1 MVGRHVKHAVRF
13 LRLKSLFNTVFC
25 PLRRMSVFISRVSP
39 ITGKMEWLLEDN
51 NYDYHQEIAR

>member
-1 MVGRHVKHAVRF
+1 MVGRHVKHVVRC
-13 LRLKSLFNTVFC
+13 LRHKSLFNGNVC
-25 PLRRMSVFISRVSP
+25 LLRRMSVFISRVSP